1 MADFRN
7 HPIPNSNE
15 RIDITKSRN
24 KPFNNDNSAS
34 GIEPRVELGVLERE
48 LREALDRQVATN
60 EILHIISN
68 SPSDAQ
74 PVFDAIARSG
84 SKLFPGAAISVAL
97 SVGNKVN
104 AVALAD
110 EDPDRAKAWRQ
121 RFPVPLTR
129 EYMHGVAIL
138 EGKEMDIPDVA
149 NAPNED
155 SARIKNFLA
164 TGYRAVTMMP
174 LLIDG
179 KAIGVLSI
187 VRIDLGQLTNQQ
199 LAILRAFAAQAT
211 IAIENTRMVNK
222 LRQTNSI
229 LEKVSHQLAKYIS
242 PQLYQ
247 TIISGEQDVMH

>member
-1 MADFRN
+1 M
-7 HPIPNSNE
+7 
-15 RIDITKSRN
+15 
-24 KPFNNDNSAS
+24 
-34 GIEPRVELGVLERE
+34 
-48 LREALDRQVATN
+48 
-60 EILHIISN
+60 
-68 SPSDAQ
+68 
-74 PVFDAIARSG
+74 FDAIARSG

-247 TIISGEQDVMH
+247 TIISREQDVIIES